1 MVHLFRVLLVV
12 VTLTTSSTSA
22 IGYDDQQQQHLRKP
36 TGATPIVAAVPP
48 TTTGISSFIS
58 SFLEW
63 PVDQLVQG
71 NNRNSDNDEEQH
83 HPLGSYYPRRQI
95 PDDEID
101 PSNVI
106 FSLTLSS
113 KNSNLIRHR
122 RNLNR
127 KLNTLGM
134 SPEDS
139 EPMPRP
145 FKKSL
150 SQPREYKLEHQ
161 ESERLEQPT
170 YTIDKSLA
178 VDSTYTNGVHN
189 NGGETQTKEEHNLH
203 NNVETHGDEEHGDEG
218 HGDAHDLVV
227 HVTYE
232 DICEYKILWH
242 MI

>member
-1 MVHLFRVLLVV
+1 MVHLFRVLLLLVIVV
-12 VTLTTSSTSA
+12 VTLPTSSTSA

-48 TTTGISSFIS
+48 TTTGISFFVS
-58 SFLEW
+58 SFLKW

-71 NNRNSDNDEEQH
+71 NNQNSDNDEEQH
-83 HPLGSYYPRRQI
+83 HPLGSYYPRRRI

-122 RNLNR
+122 RKSLNR
-127 KLNTLGM
+127 KLKTLGM

-139 EPMPRP
+139 EPIPRP
-145 FKKSL
+145 FKKPL
-150 SQPREYKLEHQ
+150 PQPREYTLEHQ
-161 ESERLEQPT
+161 ESARLEQPT
-170 YTIDKSLA
+170 YTMDTSLA
-178 VDSTYTNGVHN
+178 VDSTYTNGVHEN

-203 NNVETHGDEEHGDEG
+203 NVETHGDEEHGDEG

-232 DICEYKILWH
+232 DICE
-242 MI
+242 